1 MRHLLILGGGTA
13 GTMMANKLA
22 PVLDE
27 QEWQITLVDG
37 SEQHYYQSGFLFV
50 PFGTYRLRD
59 IVKPR
64 RQYLPSGVKVI
75 VSAIDHIDTDK
86 KAATL
91 GNQEVLKYT
100 ISSSPLALT
109 FIRNKP
115 RACSTKSGA
124 AASSTFTRPKEP
136 NFSVSFSEPR
146 RVAGSF

>member
-64 RQYLPSGVKVI
+64 RQYLPSG
-75 VSAIDHIDTDK
+75 SRSLSRLSTTLTRTRRPPLLAIRRFLN
-86 KAATL
+86 TL
-91 GNQEVLKYT
+91 
-100 ISSSPLALT
+100 SHH
-109 FIRNKP
+109 RHW
-115 RACSTKSGA
+115 R
-124 AASSTFTRPKEP
+124 
-136 NFSVSFSEPR
+136 
-146 RVAGSF
+146 